1 MVVNRRRVVQVLG
14 GVTMASLTGAGKAQF
29 WFAPSLTYP
38 AVKIGNVNSLK
49 DNEPVYFSY
58 PDDRSQGILVKLGKP
73 AVGGVGR
80 GRDIVAFSA
89 ACTHMGCGVQY
100 KGGRFLCPCHYSL
113 FDPAKGGLN
122 YQGLAGTGLPQIQLG
137 VAANGDIYARAVNGL
152 IWGRV
157 RNII

>member
-38 AVKIGNVNSLK
+38 AIKVGNVNALK
-49 DNEPVYFSY
+49 NNEPVYFSY
-58 PDDRSQGILVKLGKP
+58 PDARSQGILVKLGRP
-73 AVGGVGR
+73 AIGGVGR
-80 GRDIVAFSA
+80 DRDIVAFSA

-100 KGGRFLCPCHYSL
+100 KDGRFLCPCHYSM
-113 FDPAKGGLN
+113 FDPAKAAAV
-122 YQGLAGTGLPQIQLG
+122 YQGLASTGLPQIQLG
-137 VAANGDIYARAVNGL
+137 VAQNGDIFARAVNGL

-157 RNII
+157 KNI